1 MNKLKIIGVL
11 AKLYLNRD
19 HIKKN
24 WKTTLLGFISG
35 LAVLLANVDFDA
47 PVEWTNFILP
57 VLLVLWGVVQKDKER
72 PKPFQ
77 YAMARKIINKLIGG
91 KNYDSSD
98 SDFNFVTSIN

>member
-11 AKLYLNRD
+11 AKLYLKRD

-35 LAVLLANVDFDA
+35 VAVLLENVDFDA

-57 VLLVLWGVVQKDKER
+57 VLLVLWGVVQKDS
-72 PKPFQ
+72 
-77 YAMARKIINKLIGG
+77 NVTGG
-91 KNYDSSD
+91 QVVQKD
-98 SDFNFVTSIN
+98 

>member
-35 LAVLLANVDFDA
+35 VAVLLENVDFDA

-57 VLLVLWGVVQKDKER
+57 VLLVLWGVVQKDS
-72 PKPFQ
+72 
-77 YAMARKIINKLIGG
+77 NVTGG
-91 KNYDSSD
+91 QVVQKD
-98 SDFNFVTSIN
+98 

>member
-1 MNKLKIIGVL
+1 MMNKLKIIGVL

-35 LAVLLANVDFDA
+35 VAVLLANVDFDA

-57 VLLVLWGVVQKDKER
+57 VLLVLWGVVQKDS
-72 PKPFQ
+72 
-77 YAMARKIINKLIGG
+77 NVTGG
-91 KNYDSSD
+91 QVVQKD
-98 SDFNFVTSIN
+98 

>member
-11 AKLYLNRD
+11 AKLYLKRD

-35 LAVLLANVDFDA
+35 VAVLLANVDFDA

-57 VLLVLWGVVQKDKER
+57 VLLVLWGVVQKDS
-72 PKPFQ
+72 
-77 YAMARKIINKLIGG
+77 NVTGG
-91 KNYDSSD
+91 KVVQKD
-98 SDFNFVTSIN
+98 

>member
-35 LAVLLANVDFDA
+35 VAVLLANVDFDA

-57 VLLVLWGVVQKDKER
+57 VLLVLWGIVQKDSNVTGGKVVQKD
-72 PKPFQ
+72 
-77 YAMARKIINKLIGG
+77 
-91 KNYDSSD
+91 
-98 SDFNFVTSIN
+98 

>member
-35 LAVLLANVDFDA
+35 VAVLLANVDFDA

-57 VLLVLWGVVQKDKER
+57 VLLVLWGVVQKDS
-72 PKPFQ
+72 
-77 YAMARKIINKLIGG
+77 NVTGG
-91 KNYDSSD
+91 KVVQKD
-98 SDFNFVTSIN
+98 

>member
-24 WKTTLLGFISG
+24 WKTTLIGFISG
-35 LAVLLANVDFDA
+35 VTVLLANVDFDA

-57 VLLVLWGVVQKDKER
+57 VLLVLWGVVQKDS
-72 PKPFQ
+72 
-77 YAMARKIINKLIGG
+77 NVTGG
-91 KNYDSSD
+91 QVIQKD
-98 SDFNFVTSIN
+98 

>member
-11 AKLYLNRD
+11 AKLYLKRD

-35 LAVLLANVDFDA
+35 VAVLLANVDFDA

-57 VLLVLWGVVQKDKER
+57 VLLVLWGIVQKDSNVTGGQVVQKD
-72 PKPFQ
+72 
-77 YAMARKIINKLIGG
+77 
-91 KNYDSSD
+91 
-98 SDFNFVTSIN
+98 

>member
-11 AKLYLNRD
+11 AKLYLKRD

-35 LAVLLANVDFDA
+35 VAVLLANVDFDA

-57 VLLVLWGVVQKDKER
+57 VLLVLWGVVQKDS
-72 PKPFQ
+72 
-77 YAMARKIINKLIGG
+77 NVTGG
-91 KNYDSSD
+91 QVVQKD
-98 SDFNFVTSIN
+98 

>member
-35 LAVLLANVDFDA
+35 VAVLLANVDFDA

-57 VLLVLWGVVQKDKER
+57 VLLVLWGVVQKDS
-72 PKPFQ
+72 
-77 YAMARKIINKLIGG
+77 NVTGG
-91 KNYDSSD
+91 QVIQKD
-98 SDFNFVTSIN
+98 

>member
-35 LAVLLANVDFDA
+35 VAVLLANVDFDA

-57 VLLVLWGVVQKDKER
+57 VLLVLWGVVQKDS
-72 PKPFQ
+72 
-77 YAMARKIINKLIGG
+77 NVTGG
-91 KNYDSSD
+91 QVVQKD
-98 SDFNFVTSIN
+98 

>member
-1 MNKLKIIGVL
+1 MSKLKIIGVL

-35 LAVLLANVDFDA
+35 VAVLLENVDFDA

-57 VLLVLWGVVQKDKER
+57 VLLVLWGVVQKDS
-72 PKPFQ
+72 
-77 YAMARKIINKLIGG
+77 NVTGG
-91 KNYDSSD
+91 QVVQKD
-98 SDFNFVTSIN
+98 

>member
-35 LAVLLANVDFDA
+35 VAVLLENVDFDA

-57 VLLVLWGVVQKDKER
+57 VLLVLWGVVQKDS
-72 PKPFQ
+72 
-77 YAMARKIINKLIGG
+77 NVTGG
-91 KNYDSSD
+91 KVVQKD
-98 SDFNFVTSIN
+98 

>member
-11 AKLYLNRD
+11 AKLYLKRD

-35 LAVLLANVDFDA
+35 VAVLLANVDFDA

-57 VLLVLWGVVQKDKER
+57 VLLVLWGVVQKDS
-72 PKPFQ
+72 
-77 YAMARKIINKLIGG
+77 NVTGG
-91 KNYDSSD
+91 QVIQKD
-98 SDFNFVTSIN
+98 

>member
-11 AKLYLNRD
+11 AKLYLKRD

-35 LAVLLANVDFDA
+35 VAVLLANVDFDA

-57 VLLVLWGVVQKDKER
+57 VLLVLWGVVQKDS
-72 PKPFQ
+72 
-77 YAMARKIINKLIGG
+77 NVTGG
-91 KNYDSSD
+91 KIVQKD
-98 SDFNFVTSIN
+98 

>member
-1 MNKLKIIGVL
+1 MMNKLKIIGVL

-35 LAVLLANVDFDA
+35 VAVLLANVDFDA

-57 VLLVLWGVVQKDKER
+57 VLLVLWGVVQKDS
-72 PKPFQ
+72 
-77 YAMARKIINKLIGG
+77 NVTGG
-91 KNYDSSD
+91 KVVQKD
-98 SDFNFVTSIN
+98 

>member
-35 LAVLLANVDFDA
+35 VAVLLANVDFDA

-57 VLLVLWGVVQKDKER
+57 VLLVLWGIVQKDS
-72 PKPFQ
+72 
-77 YAMARKIINKLIGG
+77 NVTGG
-91 KNYDSSD
+91 KIVQKD
-98 SDFNFVTSIN
+98 

>member
-1 MNKLKIIGVL
+1 MSKLKIIGVL

-35 LAVLLANVDFDA
+35 VAVLLANVDFDA

-57 VLLVLWGVVQKDKER
+57 VLLVLWGVVQKDS
-72 PKPFQ
+72 
-77 YAMARKIINKLIGG
+77 NVTGG
-91 KNYDSSD
+91 KVVQKD
-98 SDFNFVTSIN
+98 

>member
-35 LAVLLANVDFDA
+35 VAVLLANVDFDA

-57 VLLVLWGVVQKDKER
+57 VLLVLWGVVQKDS
-72 PKPFQ
+72 
-77 YAMARKIINKLIGG
+77 NVTGG
-91 KNYDSSD
+91 QITQKD
-98 SDFNFVTSIN
+98 

>member
-35 LAVLLANVDFDA
+35 VAVLLANVDFDA

-57 VLLVLWGVVQKDKER
+57 VLLVLWGVVQKDS
-72 PKPFQ
+72 
-77 YAMARKIINKLIGG
+77 NVTGG
-91 KNYDSSD
+91 KVIQKD
-98 SDFNFVTSIN
+98 

>member
-1 MNKLKIIGVL
+1 MMNKLKIIGIL

-35 LAVLLANVDFDA
+35 VAVLLANVDFDA

-57 VLLVLWGVVQKDKER
+57 VLLVLWGVVQKDS
-72 PKPFQ
+72 
-77 YAMARKIINKLIGG
+77 NVTGG
-91 KNYDSSD
+91 KVVQKD
-98 SDFNFVTSIN
+98 

>member
-35 LAVLLANVDFDA
+35 VAVLLANVDFDA

-57 VLLVLWGVVQKDKER
+57 VLLVLWGVVQKDS
-72 PKPFQ
+72 
-77 YAMARKIINKLIGG
+77 NVTGG
-91 KNYDSSD
+91 KIVQKD
-98 SDFNFVTSIN
+98 